1 MNFYFKKGVYSLNIT
16 VVHNKHLDYIAS
28 SNAVC
33 AGEFGGKYRRGS
45 KDANWQ
51 DEFVTYMNQRPG
63 MSYCWFYWQPPNS
76 EDTGSVLGED
86 WQSFNSRKLSL
97 LGQLKSAAR

>member
-1 MNFYFKKGVYSLNIT
+1 M
-16 VVHNKHLDYIAS
+16 AS

-51 DEFVTYMNQRPG
+51 DAFVSYMNQRRG
-63 MSYCWFYWQPPNS
+63 MSYRWFYWQFNPNS
-76 EDTGSVLGED
+76 GDTGGVLGED
-86 WQSFNSRKLSL
+86 WQSLNSRKLSL
-97 LGQLKSAAR
+97 LGRLESAAR